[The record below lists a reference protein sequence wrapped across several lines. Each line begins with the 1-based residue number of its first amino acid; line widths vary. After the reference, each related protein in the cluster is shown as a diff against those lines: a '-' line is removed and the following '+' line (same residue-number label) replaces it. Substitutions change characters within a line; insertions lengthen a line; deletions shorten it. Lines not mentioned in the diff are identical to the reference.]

1 MQFDYYC
8 VALVVLVLFFLYI
21 DNSNNLEGFAS
32 LEEAHKTDTDLP
44 AVVTA
49 PVKQY
54 VKPAQEIEAIGAKPT
69 KLIQQPPPSMLNG
82 LSLLESNTKSISSL
96 DYAFAPI
103 LSETII
109 AKQVPSDII
118 SIGAR
123 VGGQGNLGEP
133 SIGSVGGPARPP
145 LTGNDV
151 VGYPVLDVSFVGAPL
166 NYGME
171 TKAIRA
177 SGNVPNAQGSMP
189 YMGKVPQPKVPQPK
203 VSQPKELEV
212 HMVYTNWCGHSKR
225 ALPHFDKAAAELD
238 GKQLGDYTIK
248 FTKTDADTPEGK
260 IVAKENNVKGF
271 PTHVLKVDGKNVAGN
286 VGRTYEELVSKVKS
300 ITN

>member
-32 LEEAHKTDTDLP
+32 LEEAHNTDTGLP
-44 AVVTA
+44 AVDTV

-69 KLIQQPPPSMLNG
+69 KLIQQPPPSMQNG
-82 LSLLESNTKSISSL
+82 LSLLESNNKSLSSL

-145 LTGNDV
+145 QTGNGV
-151 VGYPVLDVSFVGAPL
+151 VGYPVLDMPLVGAPL
-166 NYGME
+166 SYGME

-189 YMGKVPQPKVPQPK
+189 DMGKIPQPKVPQPK

-238 GKQLGDYTIK
+238 GQKLGDYTIK

-286 VGRTYEELVSKVKS
+286 VGRTYEELVAKVKS